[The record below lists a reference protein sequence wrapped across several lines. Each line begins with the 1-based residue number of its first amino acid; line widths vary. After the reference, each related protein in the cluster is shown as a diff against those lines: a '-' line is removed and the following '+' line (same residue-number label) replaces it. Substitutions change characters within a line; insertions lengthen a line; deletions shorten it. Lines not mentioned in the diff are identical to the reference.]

1 MATLMLDTDV
11 YSFLTGKRNTPL
23 RELYRSHVESHVI
36 ALSFITVGE
45 QYAGI
50 LKMVQRKMWPESYVE
65 EFEKRLR
72 GGVVVVPYDREI
84 CKTYGHLRS
93 TLKGPTGADRVMPPN
108 DIWIAASAIC
118 HSLPLV
124 THNRKH
130 YRGIPGLHIISEA
143 PL

>member
-1 MATLMLDTDV
+1 MATIMLDTDV
-11 YSFLTGKRNTPL
+11 YSFLTGKKDTPL
-23 RELYRSHVESHVI
+23 RELYAHHVKSHVI

-50 LKMVQRKMWPESYVE
+50 LRKIQRNAWPESYLD

-72 GGVVVVPYDREI
+72 GGIVVVPYDREI
-84 CKTYGHLRS
+84 CKTYGRLR
-93 TLKGPTGADRVMPPN
+93 TLKTPEGTDRVMQPN

-118 HSLPLV
+118 HSLTLV

-130 YRGIPGLHIISEA
+130 YYNIPGLTIISEN
-143 PL
+143 PV